1 ATGFLTTVFTCNPVI
16 GMAVGASI
24 GACFG
29 LFAAAETIESSY
41 DVNFNRLACT
51 MFFVSVG
58 IITGALGG
66 YFGYYGI
73 EYYDIYD
80 EFSIISGEQ
89 SNDAMSVSE
98 TELNELFN
106 EDELVIENSESSIG
120 EDTSTDLVAQRFLRN
135 LLNTG
140 PC

>member
-41 DVNFNRLACT
+41 DVNFNRLSCT
-51 MFFVSVG
+51 ISFVSVG

-66 YFGYYGI
+66 YVGNYAISQEDWLMGTFEESFSDNSVKTVSMDGI
-73 EYYDIYD
+73 
-80 EFSIISGEQ
+80 
-89 SNDAMSVSE
+89 
-98 TELNELFN
+98 
-106 EDELVIENSESSIG
+106 
-120 EDTSTDLVAQRFLRN
+120 
-135 LLNTG
+135 
-140 PC
+140 